1 MSVEIVRTSQPS
13 EIGKKRDMFAALT
26 RGWSQSCPACG
37 EGALY
42 SSYLKVNDTCPSCSE
57 ELHHQRA
64 DDAPPYFTMFVVGHI
79 VVAAVMSTYAMP
91 LLFHA
96 IVWPVVIIALSLW
109 LLPRVKGTLIG
120 LQWANR
126 MHGFGGPE
134 QDAVFDQIPAG
145 DPSRN

>member
-1 MSVEIVRTSQPS
+1 MSVEIVRTSQHSKTLPR
-13 EIGKKRDMFAALT
+13 RDVLSSLS

-37 EGALY
+37 QGALY

-79 VVAAVMSTYAMP
+79 VVGAVMSTYAMP
-91 LLFHA
+91 LMFHA
-96 IVWPVVIIALSLW
+96 LVWPVVILIMSLW
-109 LLPRVKGTLIG
+109 MLPRVKGSLIG

-134 QDAVFDQIPAG
+134 SDDVFDEIPAA
-145 DPSRN
+145 DPSRS